1 MITVLAYAAI
11 YLIWGST
18 FLAIRIAIATIPP
31 ILMMGIRCVSA
42 GALLVAV
49 AALRG
54 ERPRWRAWGDATV
67 AGALMFGGP
76 YAALAWSEQ
85 RLSSGMAALL
95 VATLPFWLALIE
107 WMRGSRPS
115 ARALVGLTVGLFG
128 VALLVG
134 GGLTM
139 RSAAWPMAAIIIGEL
154 AWATGS
160 VVSQPRL
167 PKSLLLNAGMPL
179 AAGGALLLLFS
190 LAVGESHRFDPHAV
204 SGASLAALAYLTIFG
219 SIVAF
224 SAYMFL
230 LGVAPASRVGT
241 HAYVNP
247 LIAVALGAGLAGERI
262 TASIG
267 IAAVLIAAG
276 VALVLGAKSRQRP
289 PTSLSSTPR
298 RVSRRRRA
306 TLVPEL
312 VADARSA
319 TAGRI
324 QPPS

>member
-31 ILMMGIRCVSA
+31 ILMMGIRCASA
-42 GALLVAV
+42 GALLLAV
-49 AALRG
+49 GALRG

-107 WMRGSRPS
+107 WVRGSRPS
-115 ARALVGLTVGLFG
+115 ARAIVGLTVGLLG

-134 GGLTM
+134 GGLTVP
-139 RSAAWPMAAIIIGEL
+139 SAAWPMAVIIIGEL
-154 AWATGS
+154 AWAIGS

-190 LAVGESHRFDPHAV
+190 VAVGESHRFDPHAV
-204 SGASLAALAYLTIFG
+204 SWASLAALAYLTVFG

-241 HAYVNP
+241 HAYINP
-247 LIAVALGAGLAGERI
+247 LIAVGLGAGLAGERI
-262 TASIG
+262 TLPIA
-267 IAAVLIAAG
+267 IAAVVIAGG
-276 VALVLGAKSRQRP
+276 VALVLGAKSREPRP
-289 PTSLSSTPR
+289 LGVSPTSRRFSSPT
-298 RVSRRRRA
+298 RA
-306 TLVPEL
+306 TLGSEL
-312 VADARSA
+312 VAARSA
-319 TAGRI
+319 TAGGNR
-324 QPPS
+324 PRS